1 MYSVSVVL
9 KCNWF
14 LRGIICYLVDGLL
27 NFCKII
33 HGWIRC
39 WERLQCQKLI
49 MEIMIFHHFSFRIV
63 LNLIYWAFKS
73 LSKLHISIETFKNR
87 LKDSFN
93 MRNIFI
99 PQIIMFSVIL
109 NQTPSPHIHPPPLEM
124 QTDTLGIKSEITGNL
139 NGWSLNMRIPDLF
152 RG

>member
-87 LKDSFN
+87 LKNSFN

-109 NQTPSPHIHPPPLEM
+109 NQTPSPHIHPPPTRNADRYTWDKIRDHRKFKWVVLKHEN
-124 QTDTLGIKSEITGNL
+124 S
-139 NGWSLNMRIPDLF
+139 WSV
-152 RG
+152 